1 MLVKKFLHGMNPAAF
16 TGFALA
22 GLMFAGTFAACGD
35 DSSSSSPAP
44 ESSDAVIE
52 SSDALLPESSES
64 GPVPESSDAL
74 LPESSSA
81 TLPASSS
88 SADGSSMVAQE

>member
-1 MLVKKFLHGMNPAAF
+1 MVVKKFLHDMNLAAF

-22 GLMFAGTFAACGD
+22 GIFAGMLAACGD

-52 SSDALLPESSES
+52 SSDALLPGSSES
-64 GPVPESSDAL
+64 GPVPESSGV
-74 LPESSSA
+74 

-88 SADGSSMVAQE
+88 SAEAVPGDTVSNKANLT